1 MRRLFLIPLL
11 IGVSPCALL
20 AQETAPPDAVADSPT
35 EDIDT
40 DGDEIVV
47 IAESF
52 RGQVDAPQPPVLTL
66 DEAEI
71 STYGASSIA
80 ELLDAISPQTG
91 SGRGRGEGRPVI
103 LLNGQRISS
112 FRELRAIPPE
122 AIKRLEVLPEEV
134 ALRFGYPPDKRVVNF
149 ILKDPFS
156 SKQLAGEY
164 NVPTRGGTDD
174 WKLEGG
180 LLTIKGA
187 SRANLE
193 AKIEETSLLTE
204 AERGV
209 IQAEPAAPGEL
220 DPADF
225 RSLVA
230 QNRQITLNG
239 TLTRGIGEEGL
250 GGSVTGNAAYTRTDT
265 RSLSGLDPVLL
276 DPLERSSASDVFEA
290 GLALNKPLGSWQFTA
305 TANGSYSETTTEV
318 DQRADDG
325 ALLDPGFDTALTKA
339 TSIGSLAT
347 LAGKPFLLPA
357 GEAALTL
364 DAGLDYDR
372 SDNRDSRSDLGATIL
387 DRTNVSAGVN
397 LSLPITSRREGFLDA
412 VGDITLNLSGGL
424 NHLSDFGT
432 LTDWSAGLTWR
443 PTEKLSLQASYIVEE
458 AAPSL
463 SQLGAPEIVTLNV
476 PVFDFVNGRNE
487 LISITSG
494 GNPFLLAEKRRDIKL
509 SANWE
514 LPFLRR
520 SNLIVEYFR
529 NRSND
534 VTQSFPLLTPA
545 IESAFPDR
553 VTRDAAGNLVAID
566 SRAVTYDKI
575 ESSRMRWGFNISG
588 QLGRGNDASEGGG
601 DQRGSREGFAR
612 RPPPSETGEASG
624 GGGAR
629 QAPVPARWAAFRVQF
644 CGPEGGSPP
653 DPSTYPEEVQQ
664 RLRGADGQIDTQRFQ
679 RMRER
684 VCSAEGA
691 KGPPSFDPQ
700 RFQRMR
706 AVLCGDTPPDPAA
719 LPERMRER
727 LLAPDGTVDAEKLA
741 AAKDRVCNRDGG
753 PGQGRGGSEGEGGP
767 DRASSGSGGPRM
779 PFGRGGPPGGRWNL
793 SLYHTWRFSDEITI
807 APGLPVLDQLAGDAI
822 GAGGVPR
829 HEIEAEGGLFKD
841 GYGLRLNGT
850 WRAPATVRGTDALGS
865 SDLRFGST
873 FNVDARLFV
882 NLDQQESLM
891 ARAPWLKG
899 TRVSFTVDNVFDN
912 RQKVTDENGVTPL
925 AYQRAFREPRGRVV
939 GIDIRK
945 MF

>member
-1 MRRLFLIPLL
+1 M

-20 AQETAPPDAVADSPT
+20 AQEAAPPDAVAETPAD
-35 EDIDT
+35 DYAD

-122 AIKRLEVLPEEV
+122 AIVRLEVLPEEV

-149 ILKDPFS
+149 ILKDNFS

-164 NVPTRGGTDD
+164 NVPTRGGNEQ
-174 WKLEGG
+174 WELEGG
-180 LLTIKGA
+180 LLTINGPA
-187 SRANLE
+187 RANIE
-193 AKIEETSLLTE
+193 AKIEETTLLTE

-209 IQAEPAAPGEL
+209 IQAEPAASGEP

-225 RSLVA
+225 RSLVGE
-230 QNRQITLNG
+230 NRTITLNG
-239 TLTRGIGEEGL
+239 TLTRGIDQDGQ

-276 DPLERSSASDVFEA
+276 DPLERSSASDAFEA
-290 GLALNKPLGSWQFTA
+290 GFALNKPLGAWQFTA

-318 DQRADDG
+318 DRRADDG
-325 ALLDPGFDTALTKA
+325 ALIDPGFDTALTKA
-339 TSIGSLAT
+339 TTVGSLVT
-347 LAGKPFLLPA
+347 LAGKPLLLPS
-357 GEAALTL
+357 GEVALTL
-364 DAGLDYDR
+364 NAGLDYNR
-372 SDNRDSRSDLGATIL
+372 SDNRDSRTDLGATIL
-387 DRTNVSAGVN
+387 DRTDLSAGFNVAV
-397 LSLPITSRREGFLDA
+397 PITSRREGFLDA
-412 VGDITLNLSGGL
+412 VGDISLNLSGGL
-424 NHLSDFGT
+424 NRLSDFGT

-443 PTEKLSLQASYIVEE
+443 PTEKLSFQASYIVEE

-476 PVFDFVNGRNE
+476 PVYDFVNGRNE
-487 LISITSG
+487 LVSVTSG
-494 GNPFLLAEKRRDIKL
+494 GNPFLVAETRRDIKL

-529 NRSND
+529 NRSSD
-534 VTQSFPLLTPA
+534 VTQAFPLLTPA
-545 IESAFPDR
+545 IEAAFPDR
-553 VTRDAAGNLVAID
+553 VTRDAAGNLVSID
-566 SRAVTYDKI
+566 RRAVTFDKV
-575 ESSRMRWGFNISG
+575 ESSRLRWGFNISG
-588 QLGRGNDASEGGG
+588 SLGSEEQSSGRGRGGG
-601 DQRGSREGFAR
+601 SGGGASEGFAR
-612 RPPPSETGEASG
+612 RPAPAENAQTADGA
-624 GGGAR
+624 GAR
-629 QAPVPARWAAFRVQF
+629 SAPSPARWAAFRIQF
-644 CGPEGGSPP
+644 CGPEGGPVP

-664 RLRGADGQIDTQRFQ
+664 RLRGEDGQIDTQRLE
-679 RMRER
+679 RMRAR

-691 KGPPSFDPQ
+691 DGPPRFDPQ
-700 RFQRMR
+700 QFQQMR
-706 AVLCGDTPPDPAA
+706 TMLCGDTPPDPAA

-727 LLAPDGTVDAEKLA
+727 LLAPDGTVDAQKLA
-741 AAKDRVCNRDGG
+741 AAKERVCNREG
-753 PGQGRGGSEGEGGP
+753 GQGRDEGDPAGGP
-767 DRASSGSGGPRM
+767 RADSGGASQGGGGPRM

-793 SLYHTWRFSDEITI
+793 SLYHTWQFSDEVTI
-807 APGLPVLDQLAGDAI
+807 APGTAVLDQLAGDAI
-822 GAGGVPR
+822 SAGGVPR
-829 HEIEAEGGLFKD
+829 HSIELEGGLFKD

-850 WRAPATVRGTDALGS
+850 WNAPATVRGSGAPGS

-873 FNVDARLFV
+873 FDVNARLFV
-882 NLDQQESLM
+882 NLDQQQGLI
-891 ARAPWLKG
+891 AKAPWLKG
-899 TRVSFTVDNVFDN
+899 TRVSFTVDNIFDN
-912 RQKVTDENGVTPL
+912 RQKVTDENGLTPL
-925 AYQRAFREPRGRVV
+925 AYQRAFREPQGRVV

>member
-1 MRRLFLIPLL
+1 MRRLFLVPLM

-20 AQETAPPDAVADSPT
+20 AQEAAPPNAVAPDPA
-35 EDIDT
+35 DDYAA

-122 AIKRLEVLPEEV
+122 AIVRLEVLPEEV
-134 ALRFGYPPDKRVVNF
+134 ALRFGYSPDKRVVNF
-149 ILKDPFS
+149 ILKDNFS

-164 NVPTRGGTDD
+164 NVPTRGGNEE
-174 WKLEGG
+174 WELEGG
-180 LLTIKGA
+180 LLTINGPA
-187 SRANLE
+187 RANLE
-193 AKIEETSLLTE
+193 AKIEETTLLTE

-209 IQAEPAAPGEL
+209 IQAEPAAPGEP

-225 RSLVA
+225 RSLVGE
-230 QNRQITLNG
+230 NRTITLNG
-239 TLTRGIGEEGL
+239 TLTRGIDQEGQ

-265 RSLSGLDPVLL
+265 RSLSGLDPVLI
-276 DPLERSSASDVFEA
+276 DPLERRSASDAFEA
-290 GLALNKPLGSWQFTA
+290 GFALNKPLGDWQFTA
-305 TANGSYSETTTEV
+305 TGNGSYSETTTEV
-318 DQRADDG
+318 DRRADDG
-325 ALLDPGFDTALTKA
+325 ALIDPGFDTALTKA
-339 TSIGSLAT
+339 TSLGTLAT
-347 LAGKPFLLPA
+347 LAGKPLLLPS
-357 GEAALTL
+357 GEVALTL
-364 DAGLDYDR
+364 NAGLDYNR
-372 SDNRDSRSDLGATIL
+372 SNNRDSRTDLGATIL
-387 DRTNVSAGVN
+387 DRTDVSAGFN
-397 LSLPITSRREGFLDA
+397 LAVPITSRREGFLDA
-412 VGDITLNLSGGL
+412 VGDISLNLSGGL

-432 LTDWSAGLTWR
+432 LTDWNAGLTWR
-443 PTEKLSLQASYIVEE
+443 PTETLTLQASYIVEE

-487 LISITSG
+487 LVSITSG
-494 GNPFLLAEKRRDIKL
+494 GNPFLVAETRRDIKL

-529 NRSND
+529 NQSSD

-545 IESAFPDR
+545 IEAAFPDR
-553 VTRDAAGNLVAID
+553 VTRDAAGNLLAID
-566 SRAVTYDKI
+566 RRAVTYDKV
-575 ESSRMRWGFNISG
+575 ESSRMRWGFNVSG
-588 QLGRGNDASEGGG
+588 RLGSEDEASGRERQGQG
-601 DQRGSREGFAR
+601 GSREGFAR
-612 RPPPSETGEASG
+612 RPAPPENGEAAAG
-624 GGGAR
+624 TGAR
-629 QAPVPARWAAFRVQF
+629 QSPSPARWAAFRLQF
-644 CGPEGGSPP
+644 CGQEGGSPP
-653 DPSTYPEEVQQ
+653 DPSTYPEAVQQ
-664 RLRGADGQIDTQRFQ
+664 RLRGEDGQIDMDRLK
-679 RMRER
+679 RMRAR

-691 KGPPSFDPQ
+691 DGPPRFDPE

-706 AVLCGDTPPDPAA
+706 AILCSDTPPDPAA
-719 LPERMRER
+719 LPERMRAR

-741 AAKDRVCNRDGG
+741 AAKARMCNRE
-753 PGQGRGGSEGEGGP
+753 GGSPGGESRGEGGSGN
-767 DRASSGSGGPRM
+767 ASSGGGGPRM

-793 SLYHTWRFSDEITI
+793 SLYHTWRFSDEVTI
-807 APGLPVLDQLAGDAI
+807 APGAAVLDQLAGDAI
-822 GAGGVPR
+822 SAGGVPR
-829 HEIEAEGGLFKD
+829 HSIELEGGLYKD

-850 WRAPATVRGTDALGS
+850 WNAPATVRGSGAPGS

-873 FNVDARLFV
+873 FDVDARLFV
-882 NLDQQESLM
+882 NLDQQQGLIEK
-891 ARAPWLKG
+891 APWLKG
-899 TRVSFTVDNVFDN
+899 TRVSFTVDNIFDN
-912 RQKVTDENGVTPL
+912 RQKVTDENGLTPL
-925 AYQRAFREPRGRVV
+925 AYQRAFREPQGRVV

>member
-1 MRRLFLIPLL
+1 ML
-11 IGVSPCALL
+11 GVSPCALL
-20 AQETAPPDAVADSPT
+20 AQEATPPETSTETPVDDSA
-35 EDIDT
+35 EYA
-40 DGDEIVV
+40 DEIVV

-71 STYGASSIA
+71 ATYGASSIA

-149 ILKDPFS
+149 ILKDNFS

-164 NVPTRGGTDD
+164 NVPTRGGTDN
-174 WKLEGG
+174 WELEGG
-180 LLTIKGA
+180 LLKINGPA
-187 SRANLE
+187 RANIE
-193 AKIEETSLLTE
+193 AKIAETSLLTE

-209 IQAEPAAPGEL
+209 IQATPAAPGEP

-230 QNRQITLNG
+230 ENREITLNG
-239 TLTRGIGEEGL
+239 TLTRGLGTDGL
-250 GGSVTGNAAYTRTDT
+250 GGSITGNAAYTRNDT

-276 DPLERSSASDVFEA
+276 DPLERRSASDTFEA
-290 GLALNKPLGSWQFTA
+290 GLAFNKPLGSWQFTA
-305 TANGSYSETTTEV
+305 TADGSYSESATEV
-318 DQRADDG
+318 DLRADDG
-325 ALLDPGFDTALTKA
+325 SLLDPGFDTALTKA

-364 DAGLDYDR
+364 DAGFDYDR
-372 SDNRDSRSDLGATIL
+372 SDNRDSRTDLGATIL
-387 DRTNVSAGVN
+387 DRTDVSAGFN
-397 LSLPITSRREGFLDA
+397 LALPITSRREGFLDA
-412 VGDITLNLSGGL
+412 VGDLSLNLSGGL

-443 PTEKLSLQASYIVEE
+443 PTEKLSFQASYIVEE

-476 PVFDFVNGRNE
+476 PIFDFVNGRNE
-487 LISITSG
+487 LVSVTTG
-494 GNPFLLAEKRRDIKL
+494 GNPLLVAETRRDIKL

-545 IESAFPDR
+545 IGAAFPDR
-553 VTRDAAGNLVAID
+553 VRRDAAGNLVAID
-566 SRAVTYDKI
+566 RRAVTFDQV
-575 ESSRMRWGFNISG
+575 ESSRLRWGFNISG
-588 QLGRGNDASEGGG
+588 QLGKEERSGGEGG
-601 DQRGSREGFAR
+601 RGSSEGFAR
-612 RPPPSETGEASG
+612 R
-624 GGGAR
+624 
-629 QAPVPARWAAFRVQF
+629 APAPEPAEPVAGTATRPAPDPARWAAFRVQF
-644 CGPEGGSPP
+644 CGPEGGPLP
-653 DPSTYPEEVQQ
+653 DPTTYPEEVQQ
-664 RLRGADGQIDTQRFQ
+664 RLRGEDGKIDQQRLE
-679 RMRER
+679 RMRAR

-691 KGPPSFDPQ
+691 NGPPAPDPQ

-706 AVLCGDTPPDPAA
+706 TTLCGDTPPDPAA

-727 LLAPDGTVDAEKLA
+727 VLRPDGSIDAEKFA
-741 AAKDRVCNRDGG
+741 AAKQRICNRDSGPPGGAGG
-753 PGQGRGGSEGEGGP
+753 PPDGP
-767 DRASSGSGGPRM
+767 PDASSGAGGAGGGGAPRM

-793 SLYHTWRFSDEITI
+793 SVYHTWRFSDEVTI
-807 APGLPVLDQLAGDAI
+807 APGTPVLDQLAGDAI
-822 GAGGVPR
+822 SAGGVPR
-829 HEIEAEGGLFKD
+829 HEIELEGGLFKD

-850 WRAPATVRGTDALGS
+850 WKAPATVRGSGAPGS

-873 FNVDARLFV
+873 FDVDARLFV
-882 NLDQQESLM
+882 NLDQRESLV
-891 ARAPWLKG
+891 AKAPWLKG
-899 TRVSFTVDNVFDN
+899 TRVSFTVDNIFDN
-912 RQKVTDENGVTPL
+912 RQKVTDENGTTPL
-925 AYQRAFREPRGRVV
+925 AYQRAFREPQGRVV

>member
-1 MRRLFLIPLL
+1 ML
-11 IGVSPCALL
+11 GASPCALL
-20 AQETAPPDAVADSPT
+20 AQEASPPEIPT
-35 EDIDT
+35 ESPADDSA
-40 DGDEIVV
+40 DYADEIVV
-47 IAESF
+47 IADSF

-149 ILKDPFS
+149 ILKDNFS

-164 NVPTRGGTDD
+164 NVPTRGGTDN
-174 WKLEGG
+174 WELEGG
-180 LLTIKGA
+180 LLKINGPA
-187 SRANLE
+187 RANLE
-193 AKIEETSLLTE
+193 TKIVETSLLTE

-209 IQAEPAAPGEL
+209 IQATPAAPGEP

-230 QNRQITLNG
+230 QSREITLNG
-239 TLTRGIGEEGL
+239 TLTRGLGEDGL
-250 GGSVTGNAAYTRTDT
+250 GGSITGNTAYTRNDT

-276 DPLERSSASDVFEA
+276 DPLERRSASDTFEA
-290 GLALNKPLGSWQFTA
+290 GLAFNKPLGSWQFTA
-305 TANGSYSETTTEV
+305 TADGSYSESETEV
-318 DQRADDG
+318 DRRADDG
-325 ALLDPGFDTALTKA
+325 ALIDPGFDTARTKA

-347 LAGKPFLLPA
+347 LAGKPLLLPA

-364 DAGLDYDR
+364 NAGLDYDR
-372 SDNRDSRSDLGATIL
+372 SDNRDSRTDFGATIL
-387 DRTNVSAGVN
+387 DRTDVSAGFN
-397 LSLPITSRREGFLDA
+397 LAVPITSRREGFLDA
-412 VGDITLNLSGGL
+412 VGDISLNLSGGL

-432 LTDWSAGLTWR
+432 LTDWNVGLTWR
-443 PTEKLSLQASYIVEE
+443 PTEKLSFQASYIVEE

-476 PVFDFVNGRNE
+476 PVFDFVNSRNE
-487 LISITSG
+487 LVSVTSG
-494 GNPFLLAEKRRDIKL
+494 GNPFLVAETRRDIKL

-545 IESAFPDR
+545 IEAAFPDR
-553 VTRDAAGNLVAID
+553 VQRDAAGNLVAID
-566 SRAVTYDKI
+566 RRAVTFDQV
-575 ESSRMRWGFNISG
+575 ESSRMRWGFNVSG
-588 QLGRGNDASEGGG
+588 RLGSEEETGGRGEGG
-601 DQRGSREGFAR
+601 RGSGEGFAR
-612 RPPPSETGEASG
+612 RPPASEPAETGA
-624 GGGAR
+624 GAAAR
-629 QAPVPARWAAFRVQF
+629 PAPDPARWAAFRLQF
-644 CGPEGGSPP
+644 CGPEGGPLP
-653 DPSTYPEEVQQ
+653 DPTTFPEAVQQ
-664 RLRGADGQIDTQRFQ
+664 RLRGEDGKIDPQRLE
-679 RMRER
+679 RMRAR

-691 KGPPSFDPQ
+691 NGPPRPDPE

-706 AVLCGDTPPDPAA
+706 TILCGDTPPDPGA

-727 LLAPDGTVDAEKLA
+727 LLRPDGSIDAEKLA
-741 AAKDRVCNRDGG
+741 TAKERICNRDS
-753 PGQGRGGSEGEGGP
+753 GRTGGEGDRRDGSP
-767 DRASSGSGGPRM
+767 DASAGGRNGSAGGGGAPRM
-779 PFGRGGPPGGRWNL
+779 PFGRGGRPGGRWNL
-793 SLYHTWRFSDEITI
+793 SLYHTWRFSDDVTI
-807 APGLPVLDQLAGDAI
+807 APGTAVLDQLAGDAI
-822 GAGGVPR
+822 SAGGVPR
-829 HEIEAEGGLFKD
+829 HEIELEGGLFKN

-850 WRAPATVRGTDALGS
+850 WKAPATVRGTGLPGS

-873 FNVDARLFV
+873 FDVDARLFV
-882 NLDQQESLM
+882 NLDQRESLIEK
-891 ARAPWLKG
+891 APWLKG
-899 TRVSFTVDNVFDN
+899 TRVAFTVDNIFDN
-912 RQKVTDENGVTPL
+912 RQLVTDENGVTPL
-925 AYQRAFREPRGRVV
+925 AYQRAFREPQGRVV